1 MMKKTAIT
9 KAQIKMIHCLKSA
22 LEIDDPTYR
31 EILDTWFQVG
41 SSKDLTAAQA
51 ETLIRELK
59 EKAVSAGVWEQ
70 RPVRKKKFD
79 EWEGRRGDMASP
91 PQLRKIEVMW
101 SEVSRIEDPE
111 GRKKALRSF
120 LERIAKVS
128 DLRFLDFE
136 GAGKVINALNSMRK
150 RKAA

>member
-1 MMKKTAIT
+1 MKKTPIT
-9 KAQIKMIHCLKSA
+9 KAQIKIVHSLKNA
-22 LEIDDPTYR
+22 LRLDDPIYR

-51 ETLIRELK
+51 ETVIRELK
-59 EKAVSAGVWEQ
+59 GMAVSSGVWEE
-70 RPVRKKKFD
+70 RSARKKKFD
-79 EWEGRRGDMASP
+79 EWENRRGAMATP
-91 PQLRKIEVMW
+91 PQLRKIEAMW
-101 SEVSRIEDPE
+101 QEVSRIEEPE

-136 GAGKVINALNSMRK
+136 GAGKVINALTSMRK